1 MSEQSF
7 EVMSSLIPRYSAS
20 MQKPVLIHVSEE
32 KRTGAFW
39 NISLLA
45 HVSLLESKH
54 MSPLIDHLLFYPAY
68 RLKKCPTPSFVEN
81 AELFY
86 EDKDFQ
92 IGNIALNDNQ

>member
-1 MSEQSF
+1 
-7 EVMSSLIPRYSAS
+7 MSSLIPRYSAS

-32 KRTGAFW
+32 KRTGGFLKYFSART
-39 NISLLA
+39 

-54 MSPLIDHLLFYPAY
+54 MSALIDHLHFCPAY
-68 RLKKCPTPSFVEN
+68 RLKKCPSPSFVEN

-92 IGNIALNDNQ
+92 IGNIPLNDNQ